1 MSTSL
6 GQVFLP
12 CKTERNVDF
21 GEVIW
26 LKSEEQST
34 ETSGQLSSW
43 RGYGWYLL

>member
-12 CKTERNVDF
+12 CETECDIDLD
-21 GEVIW
+21 EAIW

-34 ETSGQLSSW
+34 ETNGQLSSW
-43 RGYGWYLL
+43 SHE